1 MRNKKSSTK
10 NSKKTSVKKKFKYL
24 KPFEA
29 VHEMARGLYDA
40 GIMHATTMREFDAL
54 CLPKVKEL
62 SPFEIKKIRLREK
75 LSQAVFAA
83 YLNTSS
89 STIKQW
95 EIGEKHPQGISLKML
110 NLVNDKG
117 IQVLV

>member
-1 MRNKKSSTK
+1 MRNKKQVTK
-10 NSKKTSVKKKFKYL
+10 KTTSKKKPFKYL
-24 KPFEA
+24 KPLEA

-40 GIMHATTMREFDAL
+40 GIVKPTTMREFDAL

-62 SPFEIKKIRLREK
+62 SPTEIKHIRLREK
-75 LSQAVFAA
+75 ISQAVFAA
-83 YLNTSS
+83 YLNTTP